1 MNTAKTMKSAA
12 FAFMLALALGACSNG
27 NGGTGKTY
35 AGGGQN
41 TNVSQPAVLTESP
54 YQLAGSEEGAA
65 DFAAINTGYESPFTN
80 DTCWNITPGFVS
92 ENSEFT
98 VFKYAS
104 SNETFVMYDG
114 AAYPIGGG
122 YGGDGVTSMALADL
136 TGDGVYEL
144 CYVYSED
151 SILRVGYFDPAQKT
165 ANELSG
171 SFSGQPVMLSSEG
184 NTLTVCAAEVSNY
197 ESLLEMTLTAGE
209 KLAEVTIGDG
219 TPELKMEEK

>member
-1 MNTAKTMKSAA
+1 MNTAKTMGSAV
-12 FAFMLALALGACSNG
+12 LASLLVLALGACSGG
-27 NGGTGKTY
+27 NGGKTD

-41 TNVSQPAVLTESP
+41 TNTSQPAVLTQSP
-54 YQLAGSEEGAA
+54 YRLTGSEEGAA
-65 DFAAINTGYESPFTN
+65 DFTAINAGYESPFVN
-80 DTCWNITPGFVS
+80 DACWNITPGFIS
-92 ENSEFT
+92 ENSDFT
-98 VFKYAS
+98 VFKYGS
-104 SNETFVMYDG
+104 SNETFVLYDG

-144 CYVYSED
+144 CYVSSED

-184 NTLTVCAAEVSNY
+184 NTLTVCAAEVSGY
-197 ESLLEMTLTAGE
+197 ESLTEMTLTAGD
-209 KLAEVTIGDG
+209 KLAEVTTGGG
-219 TPELKMEEK
+219 TPELRMEEK